1 MKKLN
6 FKSLLLL
13 FFSMTW
19 GFCYGQTIANP
30 TGFNVIE
37 DSLNVKIQSKI
48 NYKTFD
54 VLKNNPYS
62 MNFIKNNIPNTNGL
76 CPRYVY
82 REIDIRKLIQNYPLL
97 KIDPNYKFD
106 FADVCFNYYCG
117 LNYTII
123 AYSVSLN
130 KAIDNEGSA
139 ATQKSIFSFVVL
151 DKNLKIKWI
160 KNVELLTDNYNEFV
174 ISYDGNYFIKKGE
187 IFENNLLSNHIF
199 LYSFI
204 ENKILYNFLPT
215 NPSENSQFDISSYG
229 TSQNLAVS
237 IKKVN
242 KKPIFYYFNQ
252 IDLSI
257 YEHISSE
264 ITQGNIEDQDL
275 KKVWDSKNK
284 KVLFF
289 HKNDKKNENII
300 KSYKY
305 KLIKKLK

>member
-1 MKKLN
+1 MKKLII
-6 FKSLLLL
+6 KSFQIL
-13 FFSMTW
+13 FFSITW

-62 MNFIKNNIPNTNGL
+62 MNFIKNNTPKKNGL

-229 TSQNLAVS
+229 ASQNLAVS

-242 KKPIFYYFNQ
+242 EKPIFYYFNP

-264 ITQGNIEDQDL
+264 ITQENFEDQDL